1 MSAGIECN
9 FVVGCCSQ
17 YKSYTYSEH
26 YDIESCAFNIEN
38 TVRQH
43 YKYAFQDH
51 VRTIIIT

>member
-9 FVVGCCSQ
+9 FIVGCCSQ
-17 YKSYTYSEH
+17 YKTYTYSEH
-26 YDIESCAFNIEN
+26 HDGESCAFNIED
-38 TVRQH
+38 TVRLH